1 MLINFKFKNFK
12 TFKEETEFSF
22 IKGQKRELSNHIIN
36 FNDKYNLLPIKVIY
50 GSNASGKTNL
60 LLAIQVL
67 KRSIIGKSIRFDKD
81 DFVGLCSNFDSL
93 KDYETPIEFDL
104 TFTIEENKYQYILSF
119 INYYKSMESEII
131 TEKLLENDNV
141 VFFRNK
147 EKVELSDDIEIIN
160 KHYKLLLEKNNMN
173 LILEMLENN
182 INKTDTFTKWYSN
195 IDNKLC
201 EEIYKYFLNMTTIT
215 DLEDFKIKD
224 YIKIE
229 NKNKLYEDKKIN
241 KLLNELKVGKEKL
254 CFKSDDNG
262 EVNNFISYKSDI
274 DNLHITAPIN
284 TVESKGTIKMIDLLY
299 PIINSLENGTP
310 IFIDEFDAS
319 INHEIIYNIIQ
330 TFGDPS
336 VNKKGAQLIFTT
348 HNPVYLNKR
357 LLRRDEIV
365 FIEKDQ
371 NGSHLNTLDD
381 YNIRNDEVYLKN
393 YLNGNY
399 TILPNFDLSNIIE

>member
-399 TILPNFDLSNIIE
+399 TILPNFDLGNIID